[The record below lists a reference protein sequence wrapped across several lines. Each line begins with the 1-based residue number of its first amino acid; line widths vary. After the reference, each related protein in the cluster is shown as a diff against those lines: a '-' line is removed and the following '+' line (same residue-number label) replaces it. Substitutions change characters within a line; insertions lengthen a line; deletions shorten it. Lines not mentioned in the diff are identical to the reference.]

1 MDTCL
6 IDGNCY
12 SANEINPQNPYER
25 CEPEQNATEWTA
37 YIPPTTTPAIIG
49 ELLCTQ
55 LELQQSGSTF
65 HSL

>member
-1 MDTCL
+1 MNTCL

-37 YIPPTTTPAIIG
+37 YIPPTTTPTAIG
-49 ELLCTQ
+49 EFIDW
-55 LELQQSGSTF
+55 EF
-65 HSL
+65 EFYEF